1 MSGEQKWALFF
12 GDPGAYWDNRLS
24 KRAPR
29 APDFKHKTSGEGLWI
44 SSRDTPAR
52 VEGRLGELPPPR
64 PGKF

>member
-12 GDPGAYWDNRLS
+12 GDPSAYWDNRLS

-44 SSRDTPAR
+44 GSRDTPAW